1 MAIKKFDRATVLMA
15 REEIEKAIKEACD
28 RLGIKAPTLGNISFT
43 DHSITTAKL
52 VFGIQTQQMDKDTV
66 RVGQV
71 FRQGAGRF
79 TVKTIHDTY
88 VIASSARGKNY
99 RITYKQLNEMVTDN
113 KMGHEI
119 GKSYGIS

>member
-1 MAIKKFDRATVLMA
+1 MIRKFDKATVIEA
-15 REEIEKAIKEACD
+15 RKEIEKAIKEACD
-28 RLGIKAPTLGNISFT
+28 RLGLKAPSLGNISFN
-43 DHSITTAKL
+43 DHSFTSAKL
-52 VFGIQTQQMDKDTV
+52 VFGIQTQEMSKDTV

-79 TVKTIHDTY
+79 TVKTIHDDH
-88 VIASSARGKNY
+88 VIASSARKKLY
-99 RITYKQLNEMVTDN
+99 RISYKQLNEMITDN